1 MVRRGGQ
8 WHHLSV
14 ANLIYS
20 AIASLDGF
28 TADANGNFDWAAP
41 DEEVHAFV
49 NDKERPVGTYLY
61 GRRMY
66 ETMVYW
72 ETAST
77 GDDQPAVVSDYARI
91 WQAAD
96 KVVYSSTLDAV
107 SSARTRLEREFDPDA
122 VRRLKKDAGLDVTVG
137 GPRLAAQALEAGLV
151 DECHLFLNPVVVGGG
166 TRALPAGLHRELELL
181 DERRFGNGVVYL
193 RYRVG

>member
-1 MVRRGGQ
+1 M
-8 WHHLSV
+8 
-14 ANLIYS
+14 AKLIYS

-49 NDKERPVGTYLY
+49 NDTERPVGTYLY

-77 GDDQPAVVSDYARI
+77 GDDQPTVARDYARI
-91 WQAAD
+91 WQSAD

-122 VRRLKKDAGLDVTVG
+122 VRQLKQAAARDVTVG
-137 GPRLAAQALEAGLV
+137 GPGLAAHALAAGLV

-166 TRALPAGLHRELELL
+166 TRALPAGLHVELELL

-193 RYRVG
+193 RYGVG

>member
-1 MVRRGGQ
+1 M
-8 WHHLSV
+8 

-28 TADANGNFDWAAP
+28 TADSNGHFDWAAP

-49 NDKERPVGTYLY
+49 NDLERPVGAYLY

-66 ETMVYW
+66 ETMAYW

-77 GDDQPAVVSDYARI
+77 GDDQPAVMREYARI

-122 VRRLKKDAGLDVTVG
+122 VRRLKETAERDVSVG
-137 GPRLAAQALEAGLV
+137 GPGLAAHALAAGLV

-166 TRALPAGLHRELELL
+166 TPALPAGLRLELELL